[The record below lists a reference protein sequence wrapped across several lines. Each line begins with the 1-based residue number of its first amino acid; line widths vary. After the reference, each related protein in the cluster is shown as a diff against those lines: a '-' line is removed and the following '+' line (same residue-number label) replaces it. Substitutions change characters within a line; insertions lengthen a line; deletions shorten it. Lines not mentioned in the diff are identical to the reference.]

1 MDTDKNVVLS
11 LRGITKTFPGVKA
24 LDDINLD
31 FYSGEVH
38 SICGE
43 NGAGKSTLMKILSGV
58 YSLEEGEIFIN
69 GEKVTIKNP
78 LDALNKGQSI
88 IFQEFNLVDALS
100 IAENI
105 FMGRLSNKNGTWI
118 DWKELNSKAREL
130 MLRVGY
136 DIDPT
141 TLIKDLSVAEKQ
153 MVEIAKALSYN
164 SRVIIMDE
172 PSATLTAN
180 EVEKLIKIVNDLRN
194 NGVTVI
200 YISHKLEEVM
210 EISDRVSIMRDGK
223 IISTYDIKDV
233 NTNIIVE
240 DMVGRTVDQE
250 YPKRD
255 IIPGEDAPIALEARN
270 LKRNGVFEDISF
282 QLRKGEILGFAGL
295 VGSGR
300 TEIVRA
306 LFGADKLDS
315 GEILING
322 NVVKLNSPGVAI
334 KNGLALLTE
343 DRKTQ
348 GLHLNLSLSRN
359 VTAANLNAVT
369 RRGFLQRAREKS
381 VCSDYIKTLAIKT
394 PSTEQKAIN
403 LSGGN
408 QQKVVLAKWMFA
420 NSDIIILDE
429 PTRGIDVGAKM
440 EIYHLMNDMIAQGKS
455 IIMISSELPELL
467 AMSDRVMVIY
477 EGHHKGTLV
486 GEDITAENVMQT
498 ILKKQE
504 AAG

>member
-1 MDTDKNVVLS
+1 MDKKVVLS

-24 LDDINLD
+24 LDNINLD
-31 FYSGEVH
+31 FYAGEVH

-58 YSLEEGEIFIN
+58 YSLEEGEIYIN
-69 GEKVTIKNP
+69 GQKEIIKNP

-105 FMGRLSNKNGTWI
+105 FLGRVSNSSGTWV
-118 DWKELNSKAREL
+118 DWKNMNQQAKEL

-164 SRVIIMDE
+164 SKVIIMDE
-172 PSATLTAN
+172 PSATLTTN

-194 NGVTVI
+194 DGVTVI

-210 EISDRVSIMRDGK
+210 EISDRVSIMRDGRM
-223 IISTYDIKDV
+223 ICTYDIADV
-233 NTNIIVE
+233 TTDMIVE
-240 DMVGRTVDQE
+240 SMVGRSVSQS
-250 YPKRD
+250 YPQRPSR
-255 IIPGEDAPIALEARN
+255 PGEDAPVALEVKN
-270 LKRNGVFEDISF
+270 LTRNGVFRDISF

-306 LFGADKLDS
+306 IFGADKLDS
-315 GEILING
+315 GEIFING
-322 NVVKLNSPGVAI
+322 EKVKIPNPKVAI
-334 KNGLALLTE
+334 AKGLALLTE
-343 DRKTQ
+343 DRKSQ
-348 GLHLNLSLSRN
+348 GLHLHMTLSQN
-359 VTAANLNAVT
+359 VSSANLKAVV
-369 RRGFLQRAREKS
+369 RGLFISRKVEKDT
-381 VCSDYIKTLAIKT
+381 CNEYIKTLAIKT
-394 PSTEQKAIN
+394 PSSEQKAVN

-420 NSDIIILDE
+420 NSDIIVLDE

-440 EIYHLMNDMIAQGKS
+440 EIYNLMNEMVAQGKS
-455 IIMISSELPELL
+455 IIMISSEMPELL
-467 AMSDRVMVIY
+467 AMSDRVVVVY
-477 EGHHKGTLV
+477 EGNQKGTLV
-486 GEDITAENVMQT
+486 GDEISAENVMQT

-504 AAG
+504 VAE

>member
-1 MDTDKNVVLS
+1 MEKKVVLS

-24 LDDINLD
+24 LDNISLD
-31 FYSGEVH
+31 FYEGEVH

-58 YSLEEGEIFIN
+58 YSLEEGEIYIN
-69 GEKVTIKNP
+69 GQKETIKNP

-105 FMGRLSNKNGTWI
+105 FLGRTSNKSGSWV
-118 DWKELNSKAREL
+118 DWKNMNKQAKKL

-172 PSATLTAN
+172 PSATLTSN
-180 EVEKLIKIVNDLRN
+180 EVEKLIKIVEDLRAD
-194 NGVTVI
+194 GVTVI

-210 EISDRVSIMRDGK
+210 RISDRVSIMRDGRM
-223 IISTYDIKDV
+223 INTYDIADV
-233 NTNIIVE
+233 TTDKIVE
-240 DMVGRTVDQE
+240 EMVGRSISQS
-250 YPKRD
+250 YPTRPSH
-255 IIPGEDAPIALEARN
+255 PGEDVPVALEVKGLA
-270 LKRNGVFEDISF
+270 RNGVFRDISF

-306 LFGADKLDS
+306 IFGADKLDA
-315 GEILING
+315 GEIFIG
-322 NVVKLNSPGVAI
+322 GEKVKIPTPKVAI
-334 KNGLALLTE
+334 AKGLALLTE
-343 DRKTQ
+343 DRKSQ
-348 GLHLNLSLSRN
+348 GLHLHMPLSMN
-359 VTAANLNAVT
+359 VTSANLKAVVKGLFIS
-369 RRGFLQRAREKS
+369 RKMEKDT
-381 VCSDYIKTLAIKT
+381 CNEYIKALAIKT
-394 PSTEQKAIN
+394 PSSEQKAVN

-420 NSDIIILDE
+420 NSDIVVLDE

-440 EIYHLMNDMIAQGKS
+440 EIYNLMNEMVAQGKS
-455 IIMISSELPELL
+455 IIMISSEMPELL
-467 AMSDRVMVIY
+467 AMSDRVVVIY
-477 EGHHKGTLV
+477 EGNHKGTLV
-486 GEDITAENVMQT
+486 GDEITAENVMQT
-498 ILKKQE
+498 ILRKQE
-504 AAG
+504 VAE

>member
-1 MDTDKNVVLS
+1 MDKDKNVVLS

-31 FYSGEVH
+31 FYAGEVH

-58 YSLEEGEIFIN
+58 YSLEEGEIYIN

-105 FMGRLSNKNGTWI
+105 FLGRLSNKNGTWI
-118 DWKELNSKAREL
+118 DWKELNSKAHEL

-194 NGVTVI
+194 DGVTVI

-255 IIPGEDAPIALEARN
+255 VIPGEDAPVALEVRN
-270 LKRNGVFEDISF
+270 LKRDGVFEDISF

-300 TEIVRA
+300 TEIARA

-315 GEILING
+315 GEIFING
-322 NVVKLNSPGVAI
+322 KAVKINSPGAAI
-334 KNGLALLTE
+334 KNGIALLTE
-343 DRKTQ
+343 DRKMQ

-359 VTAANLNAVT
+359 VTAANLKAVT
-369 RRGFLQRAREKS
+369 KRGFLQRAHEKD
-381 VCSDYIKTLAIKT
+381 VCSDYIKALAIKT
-394 PSTEQKAIN
+394 PSTEQKTIN

-504 AAG
+504 AAE

>member
-1 MDTDKNVVLS
+1 MEKKVVLS

-24 LDDINLD
+24 LDNINLD
-31 FYSGEVH
+31 FYEGEVH

-58 YSLEEGEIFIN
+58 YSLEEGEIYIN
-69 GEKVTIKNP
+69 GQKETIKNP

-105 FMGRLSNKNGTWI
+105 YLGRVSNKQGSWV
-118 DWKELNSKAREL
+118 DWKNMNKKAHEL

-172 PSATLTAN
+172 PSATLTTN
-180 EVEKLIKIVNDLRN
+180 EVEKLIKIVNDLRAD
-194 NGVTVI
+194 GVTVI

-210 EISDRVSIMRDGK
+210 QISDRVSIMRDGK
-223 IISTYDIKDV
+223 MISTYDIADV
-233 NTNIIVE
+233 TTDKIVE
-240 DMVGRTVDQE
+240 EMVGRSVSQS
-250 YPKRD
+250 YPQRPTK
-255 IIPGEDAPIALEARN
+255 PGEDAPIALEVKN
-270 LKRNGVFEDISF
+270 LNRNGVFRNISF

-306 LFGADKLDS
+306 IFGADKLDS
-315 GEILING
+315 GEIYING
-322 NVVKLNSPGVAI
+322 EKVKITTPKVAI
-334 KNGLALLTE
+334 AKGLALLTE
-343 DRKTQ
+343 DRKSQ
-348 GLHLNLSLSRN
+348 GLHLHMPLSKN
-359 VTAANLNAVT
+359 VSSANLKAVAKGPFVS
-369 RRGFLQRAREKS
+369 RKMEKDA
-381 VCSDYIKTLAIKT
+381 CNQYIDTLAIKT
-394 PSTEQKAIN
+394 PSSEQKAVN

-420 NSDIIILDE
+420 NSDIIVLDE

-440 EIYHLMNDMIAQGKS
+440 EIYNLMNDMVAQGKS

-467 AMSDRVMVIY
+467 AMSDRVVVIY
-477 EGHHKGTLV
+477 EGNHKGTLA
-486 GEDITAENVMQT
+486 GDEITAENVMQT
-498 ILKKQE
+498 ILRKQE
-504 AAG
+504 VAE

>member
-1 MDTDKNVVLS
+1 MEKKVVLS

-24 LDDINLD
+24 LDNINLD
-31 FYSGEVH
+31 FYEGEVH

-58 YSLEEGEIFIN
+58 YSLEEGEIYIN
-69 GEKVTIKNP
+69 GQKETIKNP

-105 FMGRLSNKNGTWI
+105 YLGRVSNKQGSWV
-118 DWKELNSKAREL
+118 DWKNMNKKAHEL

-164 SRVIIMDE
+164 SRIIIMDE

-180 EVEKLIKIVNDLRN
+180 EVEKLIKIVNDLRAD
-194 NGVTVI
+194 GVTVI

-210 EISDRVSIMRDGK
+210 RISDRVSIMRDGK
-223 IISTYDIKDV
+223 MISTYDIADV
-233 NTNIIVE
+233 TTDKIVE
-240 DMVGRTVDQE
+240 EMVGRSVSQS
-250 YPKRD
+250 YPQRPVS
-255 IIPGEDAPIALEARN
+255 PGEDAPIALEVKN
-270 LKRNGVFEDISF
+270 LTRNGVFRDISF

-306 LFGADKLDS
+306 IFGADKLDS
-315 GEILING
+315 GEIFING
-322 NVVKLNSPGVAI
+322 EKVKIPTPKAAI
-334 KNGLALLTE
+334 AKGLALLTE
-343 DRKTQ
+343 DRKSQ
-348 GLHLNLSLSRN
+348 GLHLHMPLSKN
-359 VTAANLNAVT
+359 VSSANLKAVVKGPFVS
-369 RRGFLQRAREKS
+369 RKVEKDA
-381 VCSDYIKTLAIKT
+381 CNQYIDTLAIKT
-394 PSTEQKAIN
+394 PSSEQKAVN

-420 NSDIIILDE
+420 NSDIIVLDE

-440 EIYHLMNDMIAQGKS
+440 EIYNLMNDMVAQGKS

-467 AMSDRVMVIY
+467 AMSDRVVVIY
-477 EGHHKGTLV
+477 EGNHKGTLV
-486 GEDITAENVMQT
+486 GDEITAENVMQT
-498 ILKKQE
+498 ILRKQE
-504 AAG
+504 VAE

>member
-1 MDTDKNVVLS
+1 MDKKVVLS

-24 LDDINLD
+24 LDNINLD
-31 FYSGEVH
+31 FYEGEVH

-58 YSLEEGEIFIN
+58 YSLEEGEIYIN
-69 GEKVTIKNP
+69 GQKETIKNP

-105 FMGRLSNKNGTWI
+105 FLGRLANKSGTWV
-118 DWKELNSKAREL
+118 DWKNINKQAKEL

-164 SRVIIMDE
+164 SRIIIMDE
-172 PSATLTAN
+172 PSATLTTN
-180 EVEKLIKIVNDLRN
+180 EVEKLIKIVNDLRAD
-194 NGVTVI
+194 GVTVI

-210 EISDRVSIMRDGK
+210 RISDRVSIMRDGRMV
-223 IISTYDIKDV
+223 STYDIADV
-233 NTNIIVE
+233 NTDKIVE
-240 DMVGRTVDQE
+240 DMVGRSVSQS
-250 YPKRD
+250 YPKRPSS
-255 IIPGEDAPIALEARN
+255 PGEDAPIALEVKG
-270 LKRNGVFEDISF
+270 LTRNGVFRDISF

-306 LFGADKLDS
+306 IFGADKLDS
-315 GEILING
+315 GEIFING
-322 NVVKLNSPGVAI
+322 EKVKIPTPKVAI
-334 KNGLALLTE
+334 AKGLALLTE
-343 DRKTQ
+343 DRKSQ
-348 GLHLNLSLSRN
+348 GLHLHMPLSKN
-359 VTAANLNAVT
+359 VSSANLKAVV
-369 RRGFLQRAREKS
+369 RGLFISRKVERDTCNQ
-381 VCSDYIKTLAIKT
+381 YIDTLAIKT
-394 PSTEQKAIN
+394 PSSEQKAVN

-408 QQKVVLAKWMFA
+408 QQKVVLAKWLFA
-420 NSDIIILDE
+420 NSDIIVLDE

-440 EIYHLMNDMIAQGKS
+440 EIYNLMNEMVAQGKS

-467 AMSDRVMVIY
+467 AMSDRVVVVY
-477 EGHHKGTLV
+477 EGNHKGTLV
-486 GEDITAENVMQT
+486 GDEITAENVMQT
-498 ILKKQE
+498 ILRKQE
-504 AAG
+504 VAE

>member
-408 QQKVVLAKWMFA
+408 QQKVVLAKWLFA

>member
-1 MDTDKNVVLS
+1 MEKKVVLS

-24 LDDINLD
+24 LDNINLD
-31 FYSGEVH
+31 FYEGEVH

-58 YSLEEGEIFIN
+58 YSLEEGEIYIN
-69 GEKVTIKNP
+69 GQKETIKNP

-105 FMGRLSNKNGTWI
+105 YLGRVSNKQGSWV
-118 DWKELNSKAREL
+118 DWKNMNKKAQEL

-164 SRVIIMDE
+164 SRIIIMDE
-172 PSATLTAN
+172 PSATLTTN
-180 EVEKLIKIVNDLRN
+180 EVEKLIKIVNDLRDD
-194 NGVTVI
+194 GVTVI

-210 EISDRVSIMRDGK
+210 RISDRVSIMRDGK
-223 IISTYDIKDV
+223 MISTYDIADV
-233 NTNIIVE
+233 TTDKIVE
-240 DMVGRTVDQE
+240 EMVGRSVSQS
-250 YPKRD
+250 YPKRPSR
-255 IIPGEDAPIALEARN
+255 PGEDAPIALEVKN
-270 LKRNGVFEDISF
+270 LNRNGVFRDISF

-306 LFGADKLDS
+306 IFGADKLDS
-315 GEILING
+315 GEIYIG
-322 NVVKLNSPGVAI
+322 GEKVKLPTPKAAI
-334 KNGLALLTE
+334 AKGLALLTE
-343 DRKTQ
+343 DRKSQ
-348 GLHLNLSLSRN
+348 GLHLHMPLSKN
-359 VTAANLNAVT
+359 VSSANLKAVSKGPFVS
-369 RRGFLQRAREKS
+369 RKIEKDA
-381 VCSDYIKTLAIKT
+381 CNQYIDTLAIKT
-394 PSTEQKAIN
+394 PSSEQKAVN

-420 NSDIIILDE
+420 NSDIIVLDE

-440 EIYHLMNDMIAQGKS
+440 EIYNLMNDMVAQGKS

-467 AMSDRVMVIY
+467 AMSDRVVVIY
-477 EGHHKGTLV
+477 EGNHKGTLE
-486 GEDITAENVMQT
+486 GEEITAENVMQT
-498 ILKKQE
+498 ILRKQE
-504 AAG
+504 VAE

>member
-1 MDTDKNVVLS
+1 MDKKVVLS

-24 LDDINLD
+24 LDNINLD
-31 FYSGEVH
+31 FYEGEVH

-43 NGAGKSTLMKILSGV
+43 NGAGKSTLMKILIGV
-58 YSLEEGEIFIN
+58 YSLEEGEIYIN
-69 GEKVTIKNP
+69 GQKETIKNP

-105 FMGRLSNKNGTWI
+105 FLGRLANKSGTWV
-118 DWKELNSKAREL
+118 DWKNINKQAKEL

-180 EVEKLIKIVNDLRN
+180 EVEKLIKIVNDLRAD
-194 NGVTVI
+194 GVTVI

-210 EISDRVSIMRDGK
+210 RISDRVSIMRDGRMV
-223 IISTYDIKDV
+223 STYDIADV
-233 NTNIIVE
+233 NTDKIVE
-240 DMVGRTVDQE
+240 EMVGRSVSQS
-250 YPKRD
+250 YPQRPSH
-255 IIPGEDAPIALEARN
+255 PGEDAPIALEVKG
-270 LKRNGVFEDISF
+270 LTRNGVFRDISF

-306 LFGADKLDS
+306 IFGADKLDS
-315 GEILING
+315 GEIYING
-322 NVVKLNSPGVAI
+322 EKVKIPTPKVAI
-334 KNGLALLTE
+334 AKGLALLTE
-343 DRKTQ
+343 DRKSQ
-348 GLHLNLSLSRN
+348 GLHLHMPLSKN
-359 VTAANLNAVT
+359 VSSANLKAVV
-369 RRGFLQRAREKS
+369 RGLFINRKVERDTCNE
-381 VCSDYIKTLAIKT
+381 YIDTLAIKT
-394 PSTEQKAIN
+394 PSSEQKAVN

-408 QQKVVLAKWMFA
+408 QQKVVLAKWLFA
-420 NSDIIILDE
+420 NSDIIVLDE

-440 EIYHLMNDMIAQGKS
+440 EIYNLMNDMVAQGKS

-467 AMSDRVMVIY
+467 AMSDRVVVVY
-477 EGHHKGTLV
+477 EGNHKGTLV
-486 GEDITAENVMQT
+486 GDEITAENVMQT
-498 ILKKQE
+498 ILRKQE
-504 AAG
+504 VAE

>member
-1 MDTDKNVVLS
+1 MEKKVVLS
-11 LRGITKTFPGVKA
+11 LRRISKEFPGVKA
-24 LDDINLD
+24 LDNINID
-31 FYSGEVH
+31 FYEGEVH

-58 YSLEEGEIFIN
+58 YSLEEGEIYIN
-69 GEKVTIKNP
+69 GKKETIRNP

-88 IFQEFNLVDALS
+88 IFQEFNLIDALS
-100 IAENI
+100 ISENI
-105 FMGRLSNKNGTWI
+105 FLGRVSNKNGTWV
-118 DWKELNSKAREL
+118 DWKKMNEQAKEL

-164 SRVIIMDE
+164 SRIIIMDE
-172 PSATLTAN
+172 PSATLTTN
-180 EVEKLIKIVNDLRN
+180 EVRKLFKIVNDLRN
-194 NGVTVI
+194 EGVTVI

-223 IISTYDIKDV
+223 MVATYDISDV
-233 NTNIIVE
+233 TTDKIVE
-240 DMVGRTVDQE
+240 QMVGRSVNQS
-250 YPKRD
+250 YPKRQ
-255 IIPGEDAPIALEARN
+255 IPPDGSAPIALEVKN
-270 LKRNGVFEDISF
+270 LNRNGVFRNISF

-306 LFGADKLDS
+306 IFGADKLDS
-315 GEILING
+315 GEIFING
-322 NVVKLNSPGVAI
+322 EKVKITTPKVAI
-334 KNGLALLTE
+334 SKGLALLTE
-343 DRKTQ
+343 DRKSQ
-348 GLHLNLSLSRN
+348 GLHLHLPISKN
-359 VTAANLNAVT
+359 VSSANLKNVVH
-369 RRGFLQRAREKS
+369 GIFLDRKAEKEI
-381 VCSDYIKTLAIKT
+381 CDNYINTLSIKT
-394 PSTEQKAIN
+394 PSSEQKAVN

-440 EIYHLMNDMIAQGKS
+440 EIYNLMNEMIAEGKS

-467 AMSDRVMVIY
+467 GMSDRVMVIY
-477 EGHHKGTLV
+477 EGNHKGTLI
-486 GEDITAENVMQT
+486 GNEITAENVMQT

-504 AAG
+504 EAV

>member
-1 MDTDKNVVLS
+1 MEKKVTLS
-11 LRGITKTFPGVKA
+11 LRGISKTFPGVKA

-31 FYSGEVH
+31 FYEGEVH
-38 SICGE
+38 SLCGE

-58 YSLEEGEIFIN
+58 YSLDEGEIFIN
-69 GEKVTIKNP
+69 GKKEIIKNP

-88 IFQEFNLVDALS
+88 IFQEFNLIDALS

-105 FMGRLSNKNGTWI
+105 FLGRVSKQSGAWV
-118 DWKELNSKAREL
+118 DWKSINKQAKEL

-141 TLIKDLSVAEKQ
+141 TLIKNLSVAEKQ

-164 SRVIIMDE
+164 SKIVIMDE
-172 PSATLTAN
+172 PSSTLTTN
-180 EVEKLIKIVNDLRN
+180 EVEKLVKIISDLRKD
-194 NGVTVI
+194 GVTVI

-210 EISDRVSIMRDGK
+210 QVSDRVSVMRDGK
-223 IISTYDIKDV
+223 MICTYDIADV
-233 NTNIIVE
+233 NTEMIVE
-240 DMVGRTVDQE
+240 AMVGRSVSQS
-250 YPKRD
+250 YPERLHSL
-255 IIPGEDAPIALEARN
+255 GEDDPIALEVKN
-270 LKRNGVFEDISF
+270 LNRNGVFKDISF

-306 LFGADKLDS
+306 IFGADKLDS
-315 GEILING
+315 GEIFING
-322 NVVKLNSPGVAI
+322 EKVKLPTPKVAI
-334 KNGLALLTE
+334 TKGLALLTE

-348 GLHLNLSLSRN
+348 GLHLHLPLSKNISS
-359 VTAANLNAVT
+359 ANLKGVVKGLFVNRKV
-369 RRGFLQRAREKS
+369 EKD
-381 VCSDYIKTLAIKT
+381 VCNDYIQTLDIRT
-394 PSTEQKAIN
+394 PSSEQKVVN

-408 QQKVVLAKWMFA
+408 QQKTVLAKWMFA

-440 EIYHLMNDMIAQGKS
+440 EIYNLMNEIVAEGKS

-477 EGHHKGTLV
+477 EGNHKGTLS
-486 GEDITAENVMQT
+486 GTEITAENVMQT

-504 AAG
+504 VAE

>member
-1 MDTDKNVVLS
+1 MDKKVVLS

-24 LDDINLD
+24 LDNINLD
-31 FYSGEVH
+31 FYEGEVH

-58 YSLEEGEIFIN
+58 YSLEEGEIYIN
-69 GEKVTIKNP
+69 GQKETIKNP

-105 FMGRLSNKNGTWI
+105 FLGRLANKSGTWV
-118 DWKELNSKAREL
+118 DWKNINKQAKEL

-180 EVEKLIKIVNDLRN
+180 EVEKLIKIVNDLRAD
-194 NGVTVI
+194 GVTVI

-210 EISDRVSIMRDGK
+210 RISDRVSIMRDGRMV
-223 IISTYDIKDV
+223 STYDIADV
-233 NTNIIVE
+233 NTDKIVE
-240 DMVGRTVDQE
+240 EMVGRSVSQS
-250 YPKRD
+250 YPQRPSH
-255 IIPGEDAPIALEARN
+255 PGEDAPIALEVKG
-270 LKRNGVFEDISF
+270 LTRNGVFRDISF

-306 LFGADKLDS
+306 IFGADKLDS
-315 GEILING
+315 GEIYING
-322 NVVKLNSPGVAI
+322 EKVKIPTPKVAI
-334 KNGLALLTE
+334 AKGLALLTE
-343 DRKTQ
+343 DRKSQ
-348 GLHLNLSLSRN
+348 GLHLHMPLSKN
-359 VTAANLNAVT
+359 VSSANLKAVV
-369 RRGFLQRAREKS
+369 RGLFINRKVERDTCNE
-381 VCSDYIKTLAIKT
+381 YIDTLAIKT
-394 PSTEQKAIN
+394 PSSEQKAVN

-408 QQKVVLAKWMFA
+408 QQKVVLAKWLFA
-420 NSDIIILDE
+420 NSDIIVLDE

-440 EIYHLMNDMIAQGKS
+440 EIYNLMNDMVAQGKS

-467 AMSDRVMVIY
+467 AMSDRVVVVY
-477 EGHHKGTLV
+477 EGNHKGTLV
-486 GEDITAENVMQT
+486 GDEITAENVMQT
-498 ILKKQE
+498 ILRKQE
-504 AAG
+504 VAE

>member
-1 MDTDKNVVLS
+1 MEKKVVLS

-24 LDDINLD
+24 LDNINLD
-31 FYSGEVH
+31 FYEGEVH

-58 YSLEEGEIFIN
+58 YSLEEGEIYIN
-69 GEKVTIKNP
+69 GQKETIKNP

-105 FMGRLSNKNGTWI
+105 FLGRMSNKAGTWV
-118 DWKELNSKAREL
+118 DWKNINKQAKEL

-164 SRVIIMDE
+164 SRIIIMDE
-172 PSATLTAN
+172 PSATLTTN
-180 EVEKLIKIVNDLRN
+180 EVEKLIKIVNDLRAD
-194 NGVTVI
+194 GVTVI

-210 EISDRVSIMRDGK
+210 RISDRVSIMRDGRM
-223 IISTYDIKDV
+223 INTYDIADV
-233 NTNIIVE
+233 TTDKIVE
-240 DMVGRTVDQE
+240 EMVGRSVSQS
-250 YPKRD
+250 YPKRPSR
-255 IIPGEDAPIALEARN
+255 PGEDAPVALEVKGLTR
-270 LKRNGVFEDISF
+270 KGVFQDISF

-306 LFGADKLDS
+306 IFGADKLDA
-315 GEILING
+315 GEIFING
-322 NVVKLNSPGVAI
+322 EKVKIPTPKVAI
-334 KNGLALLTE
+334 AKGLALLTE
-343 DRKTQ
+343 DRKSQ
-348 GLHLNLSLSRN
+348 GLHLHMPLSKN
-359 VTAANLNAVT
+359 VSSANLKAVV
-369 RRGFLQRAREKS
+369 RGLFISRKAEKDTTN
-381 VCSDYIKTLAIKT
+381 DYIKTLAIKT
-394 PSTEQKAIN
+394 PSSEQKAVN

-420 NSDIIILDE
+420 NSDIIVLDE

-440 EIYHLMNDMIAQGKS
+440 EIYNLMNEMVAQGKS

-467 AMSDRVMVIY
+467 AMSDRVVVVY
-477 EGHHKGTLV
+477 EGNHKGTLV
-486 GEDITAENVMQT
+486 GDEITAENVMQT
-498 ILKKQE
+498 ILRKQE
-504 AAG
+504 VAE

>member
-1 MDTDKNVVLS
+1 MDKKVVLS

-31 FYSGEVH
+31 FYAGEVH

-58 YSLEEGEIFIN
+58 YSLEEGEIWIN
-69 GEKVTIKNP
+69 GQKETIRNP

-105 FMGRLSNKNGTWI
+105 FLGRVANSSGAWV
-118 DWKELNSKAREL
+118 DWNSLNQQAKELMR
-130 MLRVGY
+130 RVGY

-153 MVEIAKALSYN
+153 MVEIAKALSYH
-164 SRVIIMDE
+164 SKVIIMDE

-180 EVEKLIKIVNDLRN
+180 EVEKLIKIVNDLRAD
-194 NGVTVI
+194 GTTVI

-210 EISDRVSIMRDGK
+210 RISDRVSIMRDGR
-223 IISTYDIKDV
+223 IITTYDIADV
-233 NTNIIVE
+233 TTDMIVE
-240 DMVGRTVDQE
+240 QMVGRSVSQS
-250 YPKRD
+250 YPKRPTH
-255 IIPGEDAPIALEARN
+255 PGADAPVALEVRN
-270 LKRNGVFEDISF
+270 LTRNGVFHDISF
-282 QLRKGEILGFAGL
+282 QLHKGEILGFAGL

-306 LFGADKLDS
+306 IFGADKLDG
-315 GEILING
+315 GEIFIDG
-322 NVVKLNSPGVAI
+322 EQVKITSPKTAI
-334 KNGLALLTE
+334 AKGLALLTE
-343 DRKTQ
+343 DRKSQ
-348 GLHLNLSLSRN
+348 GLHLHLPLSQN
-359 VTAANLNAVT
+359 VSCANLKAVVKGLFIS
-369 RRGFLQRAREKS
+369 RKDEKS
-381 VCSDYIKTLAIKT
+381 VCNEYIRKLAIKT
-394 PSTEQKAIN
+394 PSSEQKAVN

-429 PTRGIDVGAKM
+429 PTRGIDIGAKV
-440 EIYHLMNDMIAQGKS
+440 EIYHLMNEMIAQGKS

-467 AMSDRVMVIY
+467 GMSDRVMVIY
-477 EGHHKGTLV
+477 GGEHKGTLV
-486 GEDITAENVMQT
+486 GDEITAENVMQT

-504 AAG
+504 VAQ